1 MKNTASSNIT
11 YQQHTFANVP
21 GPSVQRS
28 AFNRSF
34 NYKTTID
41 VGKLYPVFVDE
52 MLPGDTINIT
62 ATFLCRGA
70 TFIFPVMDN
79 IYLDFHMW
87 AVPNRLV
94 WTNWKKFQGEQ
105 VNPGDSTVYTVPQL
119 VSPTGGFARYGMAD
133 YFGIPPQ
140 ATPGNTHSVN
150 ALPFR
155 AALLIWNE
163 FYRDQNLQNSLVIPT
178 GDGPD
183 AESSFPMLTR
193 QKRHDYITSALPFA
207 QKGVQVSLPLGT
219 TAPVNFSSTVFNN
232 GIIKK
237 ASDHTLIGGA
247 NSQLSRTGV
256 TGVLTDGAAN
266 NLVYDPNGTL
276 YADLSAASAATI
288 NQLRTTIQMQRLQ
301 ERDARSGTR
310 YQEALL
316 ARFGVTSP
324 DARMQRP
331 EFLGGGTINISV
343 NAVPQTSS
351 TTGSLPQGRLSAYS
365 HGMGQAVGISKSF
378 TEHEYV
384 IGFVNVRADLN
395 YQNGTERMWNRQTR
409 YDFFEPVL
417 AHLGEQAILN
427 EEVYTS
433 GIPVAD
439 NAVFGYQERW
449 AEYRYKPSRI
459 TGKFRST
466 DPTPLDSWHLAQNFV
481 SLPVLNA
488 SFIVDAPPTTRVMA
502 VTTEPPFLLDCHY
515 NMKHV
520 RPMPTYSVPG
530 MMDHF

>member
-1 MKNTASSNIT
+1 MNIT

-41 VGKLYPVFVDE
+41 VQKLYPVFVDE
-52 MLPGDTINIT
+52 MLPGDTINLN
-62 ATFLCRGA
+62 ATFLCRAA
-70 TFIFPVMDN
+70 TMVFPVMDN
-79 IYLDFHMW
+79 IYLDFHCW
-87 AVPNRLV
+87 SVPNRLV
-94 WTNWKKFQGEQ
+94 WTHWKNFQGEQ
-105 VNPGDSTVYTVPQL
+105 VNPSDSTVYTIPQL
-119 VSPTGGFARYGMAD
+119 VSPTNGFSRYGMAD
-133 YFGIPPQ
+133 YFGIPPL
-140 ATPGNTHSVN
+140 ATPGTTHSVN

-163 FYRDQNLQNSLVIPT
+163 FYRDQNLQNSLPIPL

-183 AESSFPMLTR
+183 AETSYPMLTR
-193 QKRHDYITSALPFA
+193 QKRHDYFTSALPWP
-207 QKGVQVSLPLGT
+207 QKGPQVTLPLGT
-219 TAPVNFSSTVFNN
+219 SAPVSLSTTNFNS
-232 GIIKK
+232 GLIRK

-247 NSQLSRTGV
+247 NSQLSRTGT
-256 TGVLTDGAAN
+256 TGVLIDGTPT
-266 NLVYDPNGTL
+266 NLIYDPNGTL
-276 YADLSAASAATI
+276 FADLSGATSATI

-324 DARMQRP
+324 DMRQQRP

-365 HGMGQAVGISKSF
+365 VGVGQALGISKSF

-395 YQNGTERMWNRQTR
+395 YQQGTQRMWNRLTR

-417 AHLGEQAILN
+417 AHLGEQTILN
-427 EEVYTS
+427 TELYTQ
-433 GIPVAD
+433 GTIAD
-439 NAVFGYQERW
+439 GLAFGYQERW
-449 AEYRYKPSRI
+449 AEYRYKPSLI

-466 DPTPLDSWHLAQNFV
+466 DPTPLDAWHLAQNFGAMP
-481 SLPVLNA
+481 LLNS
-488 SFIVDAPPTTRVMA
+488 SFIVDNPPMTRVMA
-502 VTTEPPFLLDCHY
+502 ITTEPPFLLDCHFNY
-515 NMKHV
+515 KHV

-530 MMDHF
+530 LMDHF